1 MARKFTTEQSIK
13 MASDKIAGDISSLLG
28 RKEMAVSSFRR
39 TANDLTI
46 INSALGEKKA
56 VLSELKEFIETQ
68 EAQATQMIADNESVR
83 AKILDIIGE

>member
-1 MARKFTTEQSIK
+1 MARKFTTEKSIK
-13 MASDKIAGDISSLLG
+13 MVSDKISDDISYMMN

-39 TANDLTI
+39 TANDLAV
-46 INSALGEKKA
+46 INNTLGEKKA
-56 VLSELKEFIETQ
+56 ALSELRSFIESQ